1 MITNIENAWGDD
13 ENNQVQGGGANSF
26 GIPDNGNT
34 TNRNSADDFSD
45 EETEDDDLLETD
57 IDLDDE
63 VDEDA
68 DYDEDNLDDTEGGG
82 TTATGS
88 SGSANS
94 PDETPEERESD
105 NEGTGYSTQTELNQ
119 PQEGADTSYSE
130 QNDVT
135 PPNPHEFPSVGAATK
150 TDFASRPQGRTTGR
164 MVGHEPGTEGI

>member
-1 MITNIENAWGDD
+1 MITNIENTWGDD
-13 ENNQVQGGGANSF
+13 ENNQAQGDGANSF
-26 GIPDNGNT
+26 GIPDNGDT
-34 TNRNSADDFSD
+34 TNRNSSDDFSD
-45 EETEDDDLLETD
+45 EETDDELLDTDDDLLA
-57 IDLDDE
+57 DD
-63 VDEDA
+63 DA

-82 TTATGS
+82 TTSTGS

-119 PQEGADTSYSE
+119 PKEGADTSYSE

-135 PPNPHEFPSVGAATK
+135 PPNPHEIPSVGAATK